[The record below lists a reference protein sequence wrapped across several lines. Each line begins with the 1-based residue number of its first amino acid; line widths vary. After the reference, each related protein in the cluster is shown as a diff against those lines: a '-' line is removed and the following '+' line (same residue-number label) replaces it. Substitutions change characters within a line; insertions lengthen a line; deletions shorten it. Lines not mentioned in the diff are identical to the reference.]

1 MFTDLYEIREEL
13 GKGAFSVVKKCIS
26 RKTKQEFAV
35 KIITTSKLTKRD
47 FEKLYREAR
56 VCQKLRHKNI
66 VRLHE
71 TFDQEG

>member
-1 MFTDLYEIREEL
+1 MFTDLYEIQQEL
-13 GKGAFSVVKKCIS
+13 GKGAFSIVKKCIS

-56 VCQKLRHKNI
+56 VCQKLLHKNI
-66 VRLHE
+66 VRLHD
-71 TFDQEG
+71 TYDQEG